1 LDSTQAPTVWCPYAL
16 TNEIAAAIVIV
27 AAIAVRITV
36 SADPKTK
43 TAKSASAKSAT
54 MATAAMPATMAAMP
68 SRLSSAY
75 IDDQRQRD
83 DPKNFCKFRHRRT
96 SNVTP
101 RKLIFI
107 QSP

>member
-1 LDSTQAPTVWCPYAL
+1 
-16 TNEIAAAIVIV
+16 
-27 AAIAVRITV
+27 
-36 SADPKTK
+36 
-43 TAKSASAKSAT
+43 
-54 MATAAMPATMAAMP
+54 MATAAMATAAIATTVAAAAMP

-83 DPKNFCKFRHRRT
+83 DSKNFCKFRHRRT

-107 QSP
+107 RSH

>member
-36 SADPKTK
+36 STDPK

>member
-43 TAKSASAKSAT
+43 TASAKSAT

>member
-1 LDSTQAPTVWCPYAL
+1 LDSAQAPTVWCPYAL

-43 TAKSASAKSAT
+43 TASAKSAT